1 MVKNLPAIAGVTGS
15 ISGLG
20 KSRGV
25 ENGNTLWYSCLGN
38 PMGTGAWRATV
49 QGVTKS
55 PTRLG
60 DKTTATTKLLEQS
73 KNKNKLL
80 EITVPQ

>member
-1 MVKNLPAIAGVTGS
+1 
-15 ISGLG
+15 
-20 KSRGV
+20 
-25 ENGNTLWYSCLGN
+25 
-38 PMGTGAWRATV
+38 MGTGAWRATV

-80 EITVPQ
+80 EVTAPQ